1 MWDLNDSPNHRRQ
14 DPNVYFSENNTYV
27 DVHDDVDKRAR
38 LISEDGGEGVG
49 NFDEDLLALSF
60 DLHTAE
66 EVDLTFCKMLQG
78 IDRPSN
84 GNFPP
89 TVAANLPRQW
99 CLEEEPSFRKILD
112 PQGPFLQRWNCIFF
126 LSCLFSALVDP
137 LFLYISVFNEKKTC
151 LDLDNKLGIAA
162 TVLRSVTD
170 VFYMLHIIL
179 QFRTGF
185 MGPSSSACGRGVLVG
200 DPSEIAKRYMTSY
213 FLIDILAVLPLPQVV
228 ILLLI
233 PKLRGPPPLH
243 AIKLLRFVLF
253 QYILR
258 FIQII
263 RLYRED
269 RRSYGIL
276 TRNAWSG
283 AALTL
288 YFYMLASHDNAFLRE
303 EIVLVVNL
311 KCCTNC
317 LGMLKDDYPKAFE
330 SSIYYTGTW
339 SCLVS
344 FCSRSEV
351 YVLSN
356 CLFV

>member
-1 MWDLNDSPNHRRQ
+1 MG
-14 DPNVYFSENNTYV
+14 VENGPFYKIKSV
-27 DVHDDVDKRAR
+27 SIHC
-38 LISEDGGEGVG
+38 S
-49 NFDEDLLALSF
+49 LALSCWF
-60 DLHTAE
+60 IG
-66 EVDLTFCKMLQG
+66 FG
-78 IDRPSN
+78 
-84 GNFPP
+84 P
-89 TVAANLPRQW
+89 TIFR

-112 PQGPFLQRWNCIFF
+112 PQGPFLQ
-126 LSCLFSALVDP
+126 
-137 LFLYISVFNEKKTC
+137 
-151 LDLDNKLGIAA
+151 
-162 TVLRSVTD
+162 
-170 VFYMLHIIL
+170 
-179 QFRTGF
+179 
-185 MGPSSSACGRGVLVG
+185 RGVLVG

-288 YFYMLASHDNAFLRE
+288 YFYMLASN
-303 EIVLVVNL
+303 V
-311 KCCTNC
+311 
-317 LGMLKDDYPKAFE
+317 
-330 SSIYYTGTW
+330 
-339 SCLVS
+339 
-344 FCSRSEV
+344 
-351 YVLSN
+351 
-356 CLFV
+356 